1 MLPMRL
7 LLCLFSLS
15 LFLPLGGCSDN
26 EPEPMVSLGLNV
38 PQNKIDD
45 VQKKFDLLQSEFEKI
60 KSARNIIPDEEQTD
74 AGFMYLDLLEGK
86 VQTSE
91 KLSVN
96 LDGLSI
102 EDAVMLMF
110 MLIAEDARQDVKDLL
125 LNMDS
130 QNKQKKKLQDAVSTW
145 NVSLLDFQKG
155 LKDIALH
162 ADDVQQVLFTDT
174 TLMEVNVPSGR
185 AACFALNGQ
194 EGSVT
199 QLSITS
205 KSGQTPPIL
214 FELEDMATDDVL
226 FSETTSNDFSH
237 SNTLKKNT
245 FMRICLKLV
254 NESDVTIPITLRII
268 HTKKVVSKP
277 KPVTQEVG
285 SVVRDLA
292 ETMRAELQKL
302 NDEFENLYKSQ
313 FISAAEGQALNTIV
327 GLSVNRFGYLSD
339 PQNINPL
346 IYKYPTK
353 TNTYNELGE
362 QDLESVMKLIDRR
375 GIIDDKMSA
384 ILKKIGDTQ
393 NAITEN
399 LK

>member
-1 MLPMRL
+1 MRL

-145 NVSLLDFQKG
+145 NVSLLDFQKA
-155 LKDIALH
+155 LKDVALH

>member
-145 NVSLLDFQKG
+145 NVSLLDFQKA
-155 LKDIALH
+155 LKDVALH

>member
-1 MLPMRL
+1 
-7 LLCLFSLS
+7 
-15 LFLPLGGCSDN
+15 
-26 EPEPMVSLGLNV
+26 MVSLGLNV

-45 VQKKFDLLQSEFEKI
+45 VQNKFDLLQAEFEKI
-60 KSARNIIPDEEQTD
+60 KSVRNIIPDVEQTD
-74 AGFMYLDLLEGK
+74 PGFIYLDLLEGK

-145 NVSLLDFQKG
+145 NVSLLDFQKA
-155 LKDIALH
+155 LKDVALH

-327 GLSVNRFGYLSD
+327 GLSVNRFDYLSD
-339 PQNINPL
+339 PQNIKPL

-362 QDLESVMKLIDRR
+362 QDLESVMELMDRR